1 MKWIWSTAFVVVA
14 VSAVAS
20 AQSGKEMNEP
30 KMGNNMNTTYS
41 GCVEAVNHGGSFLL
55 THVGE
60 EHQSGPAVKRTPTM
74 MNHDAMMK
82 TDSEMAKKDDPS
94 ASNEMHGDHMMP
106 SAVVLTGRS
115 DLKKHVGQKVT
126 VTGSLSHGMSET
138 MSSDRDT
145 LAVASLKVVAK
156 SCS

>member
-1 MKWIWSTAFVVVA
+1 MKWMWSTAFVVVA
-14 VSAVAS
+14 ISAVAS
-20 AQSGKEMNEP
+20 AQSGKEMSEP
-30 KMGNNMNTTYS
+30 KMGSTMNMAYT

-60 EHQSGPAVKRTPTM
+60 DHQSGPSVKRTPTM
-74 MNHDAMMK
+74 MDHEAMMK
-82 TDSEMAKKDDPS
+82 TDSEMAKKDEPS

-138 MSSDRDT
+138 MSSNRDT

>member
-14 VSAVAS
+14 ISAVAS
-20 AQSGKEMNEP
+20 AQSGKEMSEP
-30 KMGNNMNTTYS
+30 RMGSNMNTAYT

-55 THVGE
+55 THVADD
-60 EHQSGPAVKRTPTM
+60 HQSGPAVKRMPTM
-74 MNHDAMMK
+74 MNHDAKMK
-82 TDSEMAKKDDPS
+82 TDSEMAKKDEPS
-94 ASNEMHGDHMMP
+94 ASNEMHGDQMTP

-115 DLKKHVGQKVT
+115 DLKRHVGQKVT

-138 MSSDRDT
+138 MSSNRDT